1 MLYEIKTFML
11 IMNRITRF
19 RFLDIK
25 KFCTYIKQQPSDSTT
40 TAKRIIIH
48 KKATP
53 KTNLQKPSPK
63 VRIDNETI
71 ALLERLSLVD
81 CENEQAVKTI
91 ESALEFAEQIFEVDT
106 TNVDPLITVLENKPL
121 VVREDVVVEGD
132 CRDEILKNAAVTEDH
147 YFVAPPGN
155 IPLDDKK

>member
-1 MLYEIKTFML
+1 
-11 IMNRITRF
+11 MNRITRF
-19 RFLDIK
+19 RFLHVN
-25 KFCTYIKQQPSDSTT
+25 KFCTYIKQQPSDFTSTG
-40 TAKRIIIH
+40 KRIIIQ
-48 KKATP
+48 KKASS
-53 KTNLQKPSPK
+53 KTNVQKPAPK
-63 VRIDNETI
+63 VQIDKDTI

-121 VVREDVVVEGD
+121 SVREDVVVEGD

-155 IPLDDKK
+155 IPLDNK